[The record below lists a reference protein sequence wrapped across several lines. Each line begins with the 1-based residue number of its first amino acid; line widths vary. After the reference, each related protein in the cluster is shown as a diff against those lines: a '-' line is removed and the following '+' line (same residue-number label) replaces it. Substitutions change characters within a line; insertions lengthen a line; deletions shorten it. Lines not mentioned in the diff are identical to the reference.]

1 MEVPLH
7 ILAETPSILKIS
19 IYAVIILV
27 LLVFSAFFS
36 KSEITFSS
44 VSQAKLMTDIEDN
57 KRGARKALWI
67 TENFERVLSVI
78 LIGNNLVNIGISTL
92 GLRIFLELFL
102 NNTQSNWID
111 VLNTFA
117 ITLIVLIFGEII
129 PKTSGKK
136 NPEKSALRLS
146 GILYV
151 VTMIFTPLSW
161 PFYQMNRLAM
171 KKVEDESND
180 VTSDDLE
187 NIIDKMEESGE
198 IEENEA
204 DMLQSVLDLS
214 EIEVKDIMTPRVDVI
229 AIDIDTP
236 KDEIKKI
243 FYDQQFSRV
252 PVYKETPDHIEGVL
266 FEKDFFKAYLESK
279 NFSLKKLITKPIF
292 VVGSMHADS
301 LLQLLKKRN
310 VHMAIVLDEYG
321 GFDGVVTMEDTLEE
335 LVGEIFD
342 EHDEVPF
349 RIETQEENRYLVN
362 GDLEIEN
369 LFEELDLEKV
379 PEDIDATTVG
389 GWVQDS
395 LERLPEVGDTV
406 TFRVVSKIL
415 YNELD
420 SDEGI
425 EYVNLHFTVNE
436 IKDHRITILDLTVEK
451 ETGDETK
458 EEEKESKEE

>member
-1 MEVPLH
+1 
-7 ILAETPSILKIS
+7 
-19 IYAVIILV
+19 
-27 LLVFSAFFS
+27 
-36 KSEITFSS
+36 
-44 VSQAKLMTDIEDN
+44 
-57 KRGARKALWI
+57 
-67 TENFERVLSVI
+67 
-78 LIGNNLVNIGISTL
+78 
-92 GLRIFLELFL
+92 
-102 NNTQSNWID
+102 
-111 VLNTFA
+111 
-117 ITLIVLIFGEII
+117 
-129 PKTSGKK
+129 
-136 NPEKSALRLS
+136 
-146 GILYV
+146 
-151 VTMIFTPLSW
+151 
-161 PFYQMNRLAM
+161 
-171 KKVEDESND
+171 
-180 VTSDDLE
+180 
-187 NIIDKMEESGE
+187 
-198 IEENEA
+198 
-204 DMLQSVLDLS
+204 
-214 EIEVKDIMTPRVDVI
+214 MTPRVDVI

-252 PVYKETPDHIEGVL
+252 PVYRETPDHIEGVL

-279 NFSLKKLITKPIF
+279 NFSLKKLITKPLF

-349 RIETQEENRYLVN
+349 RIEKQEENRYLVN

-451 ETGDETK
+451 ETGEETK